1 MKATNNG
8 NGNGTSASPVSKQTV
23 DDFTPLKLAPGWD
36 FGELNQREH
45 FVQFYETDDFFLD
58 SLCPFIS
65 SGLKAGDAAV
75 VVATKSHLQGLETR
89 LVECGIDTTGVAQ
102 SGQFIALDAEQTL
115 AEVMV
120 DGVLS
125 PSHFTR
131 LIGGTIAQAAEGR
144 SHVRVFGELVA
155 LLWADGKY
163 DSAIQ
168 LEQLWNDLR
177 ETNPFT
183 LFCAYPIKGFA
194 QQMLGQPL
202 ADVCATHSRV
212 IPAESYA
219 ALHDSDEQLRAI
231 IRLQQKAIS
240 LEAEIQERK
249 KAEENL
255 RLVKEELETQVVRE
269 QILRGEA
276 ESANRMKDEFLAT
289 VSHELRTPLNAIIG
303 WSHMLR
309 GGRLDEQTVVRA
321 IETIERNAKAQ
332 AQLVEDILD
341 VSRVITGKLR
351 LNMGPVDVASVINA
365 AVDSVQLAAE
375 SKGIELEV
383 ILDPSARHILGDS
396 NRLQQIVWNLL
407 SNAIKFT
414 PSGGRVDIRL
424 ERVQSKVQIKV
435 SDTGQGIGA
444 EFLPFVFDRFRQ
456 ADPSSTRNHGGLG
469 LGLAIVRHLVEL
481 HGGTVRAHSDGAE
494 CGSTFTIQLPIA
506 VERKDPKKAGWPTD
520 TYPQTENSI
529 RFLPV
534 PSLKDVQVL
543 MVDDDQDTLQIL
555 KVMLEEQQ
563 AQVQTATSA
572 AEALEILE
580 WYKPSV
586 LVFDLTMPDED
597 GYSLIRRIRS
607 LDGKGGSRVP
617 AVALTTHVRI
627 DDRARALSAG
637 FNMFVPKPV
646 EAQELITAI
655 ANLAEPRMTEVN

>member
-8 NGNGTSASPVSKQTV
+8 NGDGTSAIPLSRQSVA
-23 DDFTPLKLAPGWD
+23 DFTAVKLAPGWD
-36 FGELNQREH
+36 LCELNEREH
-45 FVQFYETDDFFLD
+45 FVQFYESDDFFLD
-58 SLCPFIS
+58 SLCAFIR
-65 SGLKAGDAAV
+65 SGLQAGNAAV

-89 LVECGIDTTGVAQ
+89 LVECGVETSGLAQ
-102 SGQFIALDAEQTL
+102 AGQFIALDADQTL
-115 AEVMV
+115 AELMV

-125 PSHFTR
+125 PSRFTG

-163 DSAIQ
+163 DSALQ
-168 LEQLWNDLR
+168 VEQLWNDLGK
-177 ETNPFT
+177 TNPFT
-183 LFCAYPIKGFA
+183 LFCAYPINGFA
-194 QQMLGQPL
+194 PQTLGQPL

-219 ALHDSDEQLRAI
+219 TLRDSDEQLRAI

-276 ESANRMKDEFLAT
+276 EGANRMKDEFLAT

-303 WSHMLR
+303 WAHMLR
-309 GGRLDEQTVVRA
+309 RGRLDEQTVLRA

-351 LNMGPVDVASVINA
+351 LNMVPVDVASVINA

-375 SKGIELEV
+375 SKGIELKV

-424 ERVQSKVQIKV
+424 ERVKSNVQIKV
-435 SDTGQGIGA
+435 SDTGEGIA
-444 EFLPFVFDRFRQ
+444 AAFLPFVFDRFRQ

-481 HGGTVRAHSDGAE
+481 HGGTVRAHSSGSG
-494 CGSTFTIQLPIA
+494 CGSTFTINLPMA
-506 VERKDPKKAGWPTD
+506 VERKVPQQAGWPTD
-520 TYPQTENSI
+520 TYPPTENSI
-529 RFLPV
+529 SYLQV
-534 PSLKDVQVL
+534 PSLKDVRVL
-543 MVDDDQDTLQIL
+543 MVDDDHDTLQIL
-555 KVMLEEQQ
+555 KVMLEEQL
-563 AQVQTATSA
+563 AQVQTAGSA

-580 WYKPSV
+580 WYKPAV
-586 LVFDLTMPDED
+586 LVFDLSMPDED
-597 GYSLIRRIRS
+597 GCSLIRKIRS
-607 LDGKGGSRVP
+607 LDGNGGRVP
-617 AVALTTHVRI
+617 AVALTAHVRV

-646 EAQELITAI
+646 QAEELITAI
-655 ANLAEPRMTEVN
+655 ANLAEPQTTEVN